1 MDALFT
7 SLSDPSFIFAA
18 LVGVAVFATIFTVM
32 MPLMGGSGLE
42 ARMKNVALE
51 RESIRARERARLAM
65 DSDKRRRG
73 GTGSLKQQ
81 AQKPGI
87 RALVD
92 RLDLKNA
99 LADEKT
105 MNSLRNAG
113 YRGQNPLNLF
123 LFLRFVLPFLFLVA
137 AAIYIFGLGKFT
149 EHSTGMRIFMCV
161 AVGYV
166 GFYAPNL
173 YISNR
178 SSKRQFSIMRAWP
191 DALDLM
197 LICVESGM
205 SVEAAF
211 RKVSDEIGTAS
222 AELAEELV
230 LTTAELSFL
239 QERRL
244 AYENLASRTGL
255 DAVKS
260 VMQALTQ
267 AEKYGTPVATALRVL
282 SAESRDMRLNE
293 AEKKA
298 AALPPKLTVPMI
310 LFFLPV
316 LFIVIL
322 GPAGIGI
329 SARGGIFGGA
339 GG

>member
-1 MDALFT
+1 MGALFQT
-7 SLSDPSFIFAA
+7 LMDPNFIFAA

-32 MPLMGGSGLE
+32 MPLLGGSGLQ
-42 ARMKNVALE
+42 ARMKNVAIE
-51 RESIRARERARLAM
+51 RESIRARERARLATE
-65 DSDKRRRG
+65 SDRRRKG
-73 GTGSLKQQ
+73 GSLKQQ
-81 AQKPGI
+81 TQKPGI
-87 RALVD
+87 RALVE
-92 RLDLKNA
+92 RLDLKKA
-99 LADEKT
+99 LADENT
-105 MNSLRNAG
+105 VNNLRNAG
-113 YRGQNPLNLF
+113 FRGQNPLMMF
-123 LFLRFVLPFLFLVA
+123 LFLRFVLPFIALAGAVVYVFVLG
-137 AAIYIFGLGKFT
+137 GLA
-149 EHSTGMRIFMCV
+149 EHSTGIKILACV
-161 AVGYV
+161 VVAYA

-173 YISNR
+173 YVSNR
-178 SSKRQFSIMRAWP
+178 SSKRKFSIQRAWP

-211 RKVSDEIGTAS
+211 RKVADEIGTQS

-230 LTTAELSFL
+230 LTNAELSFL
-239 QERRL
+239 QERRQ
-244 AYENLASRTGL
+244 AFENLANRTGL
-255 DAVKS
+255 DSVKS

-316 LFIVIL
+316 LFVVIL

-329 SARGGIFGGA
+329 SNRGGIF
-339 GG
+339 